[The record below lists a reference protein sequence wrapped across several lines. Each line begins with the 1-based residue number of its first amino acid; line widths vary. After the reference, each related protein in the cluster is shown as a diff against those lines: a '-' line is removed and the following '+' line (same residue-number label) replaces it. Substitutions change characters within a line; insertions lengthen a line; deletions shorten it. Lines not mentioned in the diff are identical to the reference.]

1 MKDMNR
7 RAISDV
13 IATLLLLGI
22 TVAGAVLVTA
32 FFQGNAIFRP
42 DASNPGTQSASIKI
56 IGYDTRDG
64 SDLSGIDFLDNYLD
78 NPTPFL
84 CTISCNTDPNA
95 LPAAAPIGGTEFIVL
110 TVRNQG
116 ISKVSLQGVEVNGI
130 DHSWDASTSG
140 DELTAASYP
149 AAGKFSIISTSNT
162 APIKQSS
169 TNELQSNGEVRLVIK
184 LSDGITQ
191 DIDINQPIRTRI
203 ITNLLDPSPA
213 IISSGGA
220 R

>member
-1 MKDMNR
+1 MKDMKR

-32 FFQGNAIFRP
+32 FFQGNSAFRP

-56 IGYDTRDG
+56 TGYDTRDG
-64 SDLSGIDFLDNYLD
+64 SDLSGIDVLDNFLDD
-78 NPTPFL
+78 PTPFL
-84 CTISCNTDPNA
+84 CTSSCNTDPNA
-95 LPAAAPIGGTEFIVL
+95 MPAAAAAGGTEFIVL

-116 ISKVSLQGVEVNGI
+116 MSKVNLQNVEVNGI

-140 DELTAASYP
+140 ILSTGNYP
-149 AAGKFSIISTSNT
+149 AAGKFSIISTSG
-162 APIKQSS
+162 IIQSS
-169 TNELQSNGEVRLVIK
+169 TNELQSNAEARLVIK
-184 LSDGITQ
+184 LSDDISQ

-203 ITNLLDPSPA
+203 TTNLLDPSA
-213 IISSGGA
+213 TIISSGGV